1 MSEEKRTYDD
11 HKEHGNDMTYENE
24 ASRDL
29 SPMVQI
35 SLREYDKLKDR
46 AKYITDKDMI
56 ACIDKIE
63 ELVRAL
69 RKHIVRKEARGEGL
83 EKLKKEIDWIKNLPY
98 HISNY
103 FPTVLEDYRDQ
114 DNVWYDMPWYDNPTL
129 RKNILTGVFDSK
141 KSYAFLS
148 NILDFMFDKLYKNIE
163 PKVFLKTRT
172 Y

>member
-1 MSEEKRTYDD
+1 MTDSDEKQRGLDAT
-11 HKEHGNDMTYENE
+11 MENE

-69 RKHIVRKEARGEGL
+69 RKHIVRT
-83 EKLKKEIDWIKNLPY
+83 D
-98 HISNY
+98 
-103 FPTVLEDYRDQ
+103 
-114 DNVWYDMPWYDNPTL
+114 
-129 RKNILTGVFDSK
+129 
-141 KSYAFLS
+141 
-148 NILDFMFDKLYKNIE
+148 LD
-163 PKVFLKTRT
+163 
-172 Y
+172 